1 MDIKENDT
9 GASRLKRLRLSQ
21 NMTQEQ
27 MAEEIGI
34 SESLYKGNESGRLP
48 ISKKTAQLI
57 ENRFGISADFM
68 FFGTLRSSKDIWTQ
82 IQECEESEKMKIMLK
97 LLNYFALQGALAFD
111 DDMIDNILSAM
122 NLKNNK

>member
-1 MDIKENDT
+1 MDIRENDT

-57 ENRFGISADFM
+57 ESRFGISADFM

-111 DDMIDNILSAM
+111 DDMIDNILSAI

>member
-1 MDIKENDT
+1 
-9 GASRLKRLRLSQ
+9 
-21 NMTQEQ
+21 
-27 MAEEIGI
+27 
-34 SESLYKGNESGRLP
+34 
-48 ISKKTAQLI
+48 
-57 ENRFGISADFM
+57 M

>member
-48 ISKKTAQLI
+48 ISKRQH
-57 ENRFGISADFM
+57 S
-68 FFGTLRSSKDIWTQ
+68 
-82 IQECEESEKMKIMLK
+82 
-97 LLNYFALQGALAFD
+97 
-111 DDMIDNILSAM
+111 
-122 NLKNNK
+122 